1 MNNQISIKSI
11 LTTVASAIGALGV
24 FLPWATGAAF
34 GISVTVSGTDGGDG
48 WVILALLA
56 VSVILAIVN
65 IKKDF
70 ARGFQIGIS
79 ISSIIAAII
88 ALIKIINTFG
98 NAYITAGI
106 GLYVIVI
113 FGLASA
119 VMPWMPIN
127 KR

>member
-11 LTTVASAIGALGV
+11 LTTVASVIGALGV

-48 WVILALLA
+48 WIVLALFV
-56 VSVILAIVN
+56 VSVILSIIN
-65 IKKDF
+65 IKKEF

-79 ISSIIAAII
+79 ISSVIAAII
-88 ALIKIINTFG
+88 ALIKIVNTFG

-119 VMPWMPIN
+119 IMPWLPIN
-127 KR
+127 KK